1 MNSIV
6 MTTLS
11 LVASVTGPSQAGQ
24 TPRLAPTGKWAVE
37 YADTQCVLSRPYE
50 TGAGPLTF
58 GVRTWPV
65 AGWIDILL
73 TQPQPGSATP
83 QSGRAKFV
91 IGPTGAAID
100 TSYTSAVAAA
110 GQPRITTLTI
120 PEDALDTLADAPSAD
135 IVLSGKPRISLV
147 LLLIKP
153 ALHALATCNADLLR
167 TWHIDPA
174 ERTLAVTKAEAI
186 APERWITNAD
196 FPSQV
201 LDRKPHGALMLV
213 WLIDTDGRVKNCS
226 VVTPSGEP
234 SADAA
239 ACAAI
244 TQRGRYRPARDKDG
258 KPIATHSGRRIV
270 WNDVR

>member
-1 MNSIV
+1 M
-6 MTTLS
+6 
-11 LVASVTGPSQAGQ
+11 Q
-24 TPRLAPTGKWAVE
+24 PTAKWAVD

-65 AGWIDILL
+65 SGWIDIILIE
-73 TQPQPGSATP
+73 PHPSSANT

-91 IGPTGAAID
+91 MGPTVAAID
-100 TSYTSAVAAA
+100 TSYTSAVAAKD
-110 GQPRITTLTI
+110 QPRITTLTI
-120 PEDALDTLADAPSAD
+120 PEEALATLADAPSVD
-135 IVLSGKPRISLV
+135 LVFSGKARVSV
-147 LLLIKP
+147 ALLLMKP
-153 ALHALATCNADLLR
+153 ALHALSTCNADLLR

-174 ERTLAVTKAEAI
+174 ERTLAVTKAKAI
-186 APERWITNAD
+186 GPERWITNAD
-196 FPSQV
+196 VPSQV
-201 LDRKPHGALMLV
+201 LDPTPQGAVMLV

-226 VVTPSGEP
+226 VVIPSGEP

-244 TQRGRYRPARDKDG
+244 TQHGRYRPALDKDG
-258 KPIATHSGRRIV
+258 TPLATHSGRRIF